1 MTKVNIH
8 TGNIK
13 DMGRR
18 FGDAWHRAAA
28 GKRGDETHLT
38 FLDLET
44 MLATLSPK
52 RLALLRYMRR
62 NGPSSIKALAG
73 GLERD
78 YKNVHSDVQAL
89 LAAGLLVKQGVQI
102 VAPWDEVN
110 ARMALT

>member
-1 MTKVNIH
+1 MTKVNMH
-8 TGNIK
+8 TGGID

-18 FGDAWHRAAA
+18 FVDAWKRSAA
-28 GKRGDETHLT
+28 GKRVNETHLT

-52 RLALLRYMRR
+52 RLALLRHMRR

-73 GLERD
+73 ALGRD

-89 LAAGLLVKQGVQI
+89 LAAGLLVKDGLRI

-110 ARMALT
+110 ARMALS